1 MRAVELPTSE
11 QTAVVTGGAS
21 GLGAGAVA
29 ALVARGMRVYTFDIA
44 AASQSESIRGVTAL
58 SVDVRDPEAVEEAA
72 QTVLQE
78 AGRIDVLVNS
88 HGVLQKFATLAET
101 DDAELHRV
109 MSINFDGV
117 VVTCRVAGRIMADQ
131 NYGRIINI
139 ASDAGRVPVP
149 LLAIYCASKGAV
161 ISLSQALALELGP
174 LGITVN
180 AICPGVMRTPMSEA
194 AADVRAARG
203 SRSRED
209 LLIAK
214 AESLPVRRLGTP
226 GDLGDAVAWLA
237 SPESGFVTG
246 ALINITG
253 GENFF

>member
-1 MRAVELPTSE
+1 
-11 QTAVVTGGAS
+11 
-21 GLGAGAVA
+21 
-29 ALVARGMRVYTFDIA
+29 MRVYTFDIA
-44 AASQSESIRGVTAL
+44 AATSETGAKAL
-58 SVDVRDPEAVEEAA
+58 SVDVRDAEAIDEAA
-72 QTVLQE
+72 QTVLRE
-78 AGRIDVLVNS
+78 EGRIDVLVNS

-101 DDAELHRV
+101 DDSELHRV

-117 VVTCRVAGRIMADQ
+117 VKTCRVAARIMAAQ

-139 ASDAGRVPVP
+139 ASDAGRVPLP

-180 AICPGVMRTPMSEA
+180 AICPGVMRTPMSEGA
-194 AADVRAARG
+194 AEIRAG
-203 SRSRED
+203 SGLRSPED
-209 LLIAK
+209 LLIEK
-214 AESLPVRRLGTP
+214 ADSLPVRRLGTP
-226 GDLGDAVAWLA
+226 GDLGEAVAWLA

-246 ALINITG
+246 ALINLTG

>member
-149 LLAIYCASKGAV
+149 LLAIYCASNG
-161 ISLSQALALELGP
+161 
-174 LGITVN
+174 N